1 MACFLAPVAEAA
13 AVTIATKVMETKAK
27 DTEGGE
33 LIPGADK
40 TAVEK
45 VPFTR
50 KLKWLS
56 RLLWGGSGLLA
67 FEHLW
72 HGEVVPFAP
81 FLTAMESPAETAAMF
96 HEIATTGVT
105 MAVLVT
111 AIWGGMVFVTS
122 LWEKEENASAFKM
135 GGVRK

>member
-81 FLTAMESPAETAAMF
+81 FFTAMESPAEAVAMF